1 MKHSYAFVFVNVIHL
16 ILISSVFGQN
26 LTVQAPA
33 NLPQSRVITH
43 PQVMNSLIEDFGSLQ
58 IQDAVKEARRNI
70 KKQDVM
76 NQIIN
81 DACGNLTIRSE
92 FFLAIKNNDTQMLE
106 FILTQ
111 ISEIGGIDYEM
122 HPAVDLTQN
131 HGETGLHAAVANGS
145 LECLKILLKSLPQG
159 GAGYDPNNECS
170 WADRT
175 DKYGRTP
182 LSLVLQKNFSQQISQ
197 NCAEILIDAGA
208 KDALKECFEVTL
220 RQRNFSFCLTLL
232 KRGVDLSY
240 RDDKHNT
247 VFHLIAEDKNL
258 SETQIQIS
266 EDESISLM
274 LLMLKELSK
283 RCEEA
288 TLDLDT
294 FIQILLSK
302 NSDKFSCMHLAARE
316 DSLVTVQ
323 EIVLVIATAKYNQGV
338 RKSDKIVESLESN
351 FEPIW
356 KDRGVSDA
364 MKKFFTDEIEQFIT
378 DQFS

>member
-1 MKHSYAFVFVNVIHL
+1 M
-16 ILISSVFGQN
+16 
-26 LTVQAPA
+26 
-33 NLPQSRVITH
+33 
-43 PQVMNSLIEDFGSLQ
+43 
-58 IQDAVKEARRNI
+58 
-70 KKQDVM
+70 
-76 NQIIN
+76 
-81 DACGNLTIRSE
+81 
-92 FFLAIKNNDTQMLE
+92 
-106 FILTQ
+106 
-111 ISEIGGIDYEM
+111 
-122 HPAVDLTQN
+122 
-131 HGETGLHAAVANGS
+131 
-145 LECLKILLKSLPQG
+145 
-159 GAGYDPNNECS
+159 
-170 WADRT
+170 
-175 DKYGRTP
+175 
-182 LSLVLQKNFSQQISQ
+182 
-197 NCAEILIDAGA
+197 
-208 KDALKECFEVTL
+208 
-220 RQRNFSFCLTLL
+220 
-232 KRGVDLSY
+232 SY

-258 SETQIQIS
+258 SETQIQIG